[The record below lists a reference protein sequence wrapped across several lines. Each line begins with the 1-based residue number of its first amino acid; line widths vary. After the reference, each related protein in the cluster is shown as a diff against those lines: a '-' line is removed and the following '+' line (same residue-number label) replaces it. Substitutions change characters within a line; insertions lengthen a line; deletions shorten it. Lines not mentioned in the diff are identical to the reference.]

1 MLWHKLNVL
10 TCLCCQWMMDCIK
23 KTVKLKKSRK
33 IYLLFTF
40 RMYLNVFI
48 YFWPKYMF
56 PAIEFP
62 SVERGCLY
70 IFWPCR
76 LQSYQMS
83 IKRWSSLGSIRRL
96 SAGYLER
103 GPGFYFL
110 GSWVCD
116 VMATMTGC
124 WAGVT
129 WCWADSVKPSSSI
142 LGRLVWGSP
151 GCSAKVS
158 ALGCL
163 LTSTGGE
170 LEAWAAKIWRG
181 LLRPDALARLVA
193 VATAPVVCL
202 PFWVT
207 GRTGSWCKPGVKFLP
222 SPPCTALSTVWIT
235 RSLFSW
241 ASLSSLLP
249 SAPPTEGALYPF
261 GGLEVRGPLVTTRTM
276 VTEDWGGFWS
286 TWMGWIW
293 PPPGTKARAFP
304 GPEDMTVGWGGAAM
318 MTCWALTGDPGALWE
333 YLYSGTDASLLASC
347 SWWSWEIGEPSLLR
361 HSGVCSPLDGGESS
375 PWWVGDAGAL
385 LEERGPNGVLKHATP
400 LCRLFL
406 KACST
411 SLLSEAEST
420 RQKLPFPGSS
430 WERATFRK

>member
-181 LLRPDALARLVA
+181 LLRPGREIQRKQKHVSIRLN
-193 VATAPVVCL
+193 
-202 PFWVT
+202 
-207 GRTGSWCKPGVKFLP
+207 
-222 SPPCTALSTVWIT
+222 
-235 RSLFSW
+235 
-241 ASLSSLLP
+241 LL
-249 SAPPTEGALYPF
+249 Y
-261 GGLEVRGPLVTTRTM
+261 V
-276 VTEDWGGFWS
+276 
-286 TWMGWIW
+286 
-293 PPPGTKARAFP
+293 
-304 GPEDMTVGWGGAAM
+304 
-318 MTCWALTGDPGALWE
+318 
-333 YLYSGTDASLLASC
+333 
-347 SWWSWEIGEPSLLR
+347 
-361 HSGVCSPLDGGESS
+361 
-375 PWWVGDAGAL
+375 
-385 LEERGPNGVLKHATP
+385 NKHA
-400 LCRLFL
+400 C
-406 KACST
+406 T
-411 SLLSEAEST
+411 SLLLGLLQVLSKNDIICVIN
-420 RQKLPFPGSS
+420 Q
-430 WERATFRK
+430 WW